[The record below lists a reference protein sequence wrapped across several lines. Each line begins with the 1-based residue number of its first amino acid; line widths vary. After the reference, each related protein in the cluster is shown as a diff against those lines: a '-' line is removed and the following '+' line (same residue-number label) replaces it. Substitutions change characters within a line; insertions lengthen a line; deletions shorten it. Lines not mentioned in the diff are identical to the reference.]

1 MQPSRVSALAIA
13 ASLAFA
19 PLAQA
24 QERVPPV
31 EILTTTQSYDP
42 IRYEGAFIV
51 AEAWRELGLDVTVTP
66 LEFSTLLGR
75 FYTQQDFDAA
85 VVGWSG
91 RVDRLDPHFF
101 LGTLDSRQAA
111 LGANNPGGYE
121 SPEYDAL
128 FDAQS
133 REFDLTTRQQLV
145 HQMQELYVQDVPVV
159 VLFNRDEV
167 VAYNHTTFTN
177 MNAMAGE
184 GLYSEWVPMQ
194 AQPLGDRRI
203 LRIGGP
209 QAPDNINPL
218 ASTSV
223 WGWKWMRLYYDRLV
237 RLSPEVEP
245 MPWMAASV
253 EATDDTTIVVTLR
266 EGLTFHD
273 GEPVTAEDV
282 AFTFNYYMEAE
293 YSYFNAYLAPVAS
306 VEAVDDL
313 TVQFN
318 LSAPSASFATIALS
332 QIPIL
337 PEHIW
342 SQITDPSNLAPE
354 DVPTVGSGPFQF
366 GRYLRGEIMT
376 LDTFADHFN
385 APNMAVEGVE
395 FVIYADAEGVFT
407 ALQTGQID
415 MTAWRMEAGQIPL
428 AEGNPDLTVI
438 SVPDFGY
445 YHLTFN
451 LRRGA
456 LGDRA
461 LRRALTYAMDR
472 ERMVN
477 VLLDG
482 RGEVGTT
489 VVAPVNAFWHN
500 AFAERFDYDMDAA
513 RAELEAAG
521 YSWDA
526 QGRLQR

>member
-1 MQPSRVSALAIA
+1 MKPSRVSALAIA

-19 PLAQA
+19 PLVQA

-66 LEFSTLLGR
+66 LEFSTLLDR
-75 FYTQQDFDAA
+75 FYARQDFDAA

-101 LGTLDSRQAA
+101 LGTLDSRQSG
-111 LGANNPGGYE
+111 LGANNPGGYS

-133 REFDLTTRQQLV
+133 REFDISERQRLV
-145 HQMQELYVQDVPVV
+145 HEMQELYMPDVPVAI
-159 VLFNRDEV
+159 LFNRDEV
-167 VAYNHTTFTN
+167 VAYNHTAFTN

-194 AQPLGDRRI
+194 AQPLTDRRT

-237 RLSPEVEP
+237 RLSPDVEP
-245 MPWMAASV
+245 VPWMAASV

-273 GEPVTAEDV
+273 GEPVTAADV
-282 AFTFNYYMEAE
+282 AFTFTYYMEAD

-318 LSAPSASFATIALS
+318 LSAPRLRSR
-332 QIPIL
+332 
-337 PEHIW
+337 
-342 SQITDPSNLAPE
+342 PS
-354 DVPTVGSGPFQF
+354 
-366 GRYLRGEIMT
+366 R
-376 LDTFADHFN
+376 
-385 APNMAVEGVE
+385 
-395 FVIYADAEGVFT
+395 
-407 ALQTGQID
+407 
-415 MTAWRMEAGQIPL
+415 
-428 AEGNPDLTVI
+428 
-438 SVPDFGY
+438 
-445 YHLTFN
+445 
-451 LRRGA
+451 
-456 LGDRA
+456 
-461 LRRALTYAMDR
+461 
-472 ERMVN
+472 
-477 VLLDG
+477 
-482 RGEVGTT
+482 
-489 VVAPVNAFWHN
+489 
-500 AFAERFDYDMDAA
+500 
-513 RAELEAAG
+513 
-521 YSWDA
+521 
-526 QGRLQR
+526 